1 MITRQNIIPIIL
13 FTISAVYYFYMK
25 HRELEMR
32 ERQNQ
37 TIKEYTISVK
47 ENSKIDSNLIDWI
60 RKFEKDVDTLKQLGF
75 LEYKH

>member
-1 MITRQNIIPIIL
+1 
-13 FTISAVYYFYMK
+13 MK